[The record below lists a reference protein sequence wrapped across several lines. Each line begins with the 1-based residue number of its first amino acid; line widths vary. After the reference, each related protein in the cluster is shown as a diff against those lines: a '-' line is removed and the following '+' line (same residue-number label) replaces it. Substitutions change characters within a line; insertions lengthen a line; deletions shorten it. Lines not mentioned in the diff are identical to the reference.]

1 MRTPRFALVAVL
13 LPGVAPA
20 LAAQALTIS
29 LGGITSANV
38 ATVRGGARVPIG
50 SVTADGSL
58 TIDQLAAIN
67 AVKGQQVRSYFDNPL
82 RGTPSFVFVPD
93 GERDAR
99 CDDVAPR
106 STIDL
111 SQDACGLITVFRAG
125 QSAQFGA
132 RASGGV
138 VQLTTKTP
146 PPVRFLAGM
155 TYGRASF
162 GRLDQVACDMTAI
175 SGLTGCDAE
184 STGSWFGASV
194 GTNVIPKVQVGLS
207 YRRSSYGV
215 NQQYGGTPVR
225 HTVTVHVVQPYV
237 QVPLL
242 DGPVE
247 PFVYGGPALYL
258 NKSRYGPAGG
268 TLTQSRSESG
278 LRIGGGGG
286 VRCRV
291 GGRFLVQGLFG
302 YDTGGKHDA
311 DTNTH
316 WGVGLSVRF

>member
-1 MRTPRFALVAVL
+1 MRIPRAALVAAL
-13 LPGVAPA
+13 LPGAAPA
-20 LAAQALTIS
+20 LAAQVLTIS

-38 ATVRGGARVPIG
+38 ATVQGGARVPIG
-50 SVTADGSL
+50 SVTAGGSL

-106 STIDL
+106 SAIDQ
-111 SQDACGLITVFRAG
+111 SQDACGLITVFTAG

-132 RASGGV
+132 HATAGV
-138 VQLTTKTP
+138 IQLTSKTP

-155 TYGRASF
+155 TYGRATF
-162 GRLDQVACDMTAI
+162 GRLDQVACDMTSI
-175 SGLTGCDAE
+175 SGLTGCDVG
-184 STGSWFGASV
+184 STSSWIGA
-194 GTNVIPKVQVGLS
+194 NVATTVLPKLQFGLS
-207 YRRSSYGV
+207 YWHSSYRV
-215 NQQYGGTPVR
+215 NQHYGATPVR
-225 HTVTVHVVQPYV
+225 HTVTVNVVQPYV
-237 QVPLL
+237 QLALL

-258 NKSRYGPAGG
+258 NKSRFGPAGG
-268 TLTQSRSESG
+268 TAQQSRSESG

-286 VRCRV
+286 VRCRL